1 MCPVLCEE
9 PYRYCCKRR
18 GGHDGYHQATGPG
31 MFTQWDDDR
40 KIVSRKKEPFK
51 RKKRVMKITFKETAE
66 PGTKFLQDVEP
77 GQTFVYNSFVYQKA
91 RVNERALLINNISSN
106 QNVVQQL
113 VIEIRTGLITTMAH
127 NVPVR
132 LVEAEVVVH
141 RFI

>member
-1 MCPVLCEE
+1 
-9 PYRYCCKRR
+9 
-18 GGHDGYHQATGPG
+18 